1 MEFGPDRQDDDERL
15 VAQFLQGDESAFD
28 GLVTRHRQGVYRL
41 AYRLLGNHEEAD
53 DVSQEAFLR
62 AYRAL
67 PGFRGDASFRTWITR
82 IVINLALSARRA
94 RIATVAIESTAAPKG
109 EPAGPEAT
117 LKREVRLAVGGLPRR
132 QRQVLVL
139 KGYAGVKF
147 AG

>member
-1 MEFGPDRQDDDERL
+1 MEVGRDSQDSDGEL
-15 VAQFLQGDESAFD
+15 VARYLRGDGSAFD
-28 GLVTRHRQGVYRL
+28 ELVLRHRLAVYRL

-94 RIATVAIESTAAPKG
+94 RIATVPK
-109 EPAGPEAT
+109 AGVAPEAEQGT
-117 LKREVRLAVGGLPRR
+117 VRPQERLL
-132 QRQVLVL
+132 
-139 KGYAGVKF
+139 
-147 AG
+147 